1 MKWSHPWNS
10 PCAGDFLR
18 NTPRITIDMNDTTT
32 VPADIF
38 ADSKVEVAGKT
49 GTAQVS
55 SGANNAIF
63 VGFAPYDN
71 PKIAVVA
78 IVEHGDEGYY
88 LAPMVKEITNA
99 YFDIYTNDAQKEKT
113 QDIVLNKIEF

>member
-1 MKWSHPWNS
+1 MLLQLKTGGT
-10 PCAGDFLR
+10 A
-18 NTPRITIDMNDTTT
+18 
-32 VPADIF
+32 ADIF
-38 ADSKVEVAGKT
+38 ADSNVEVAGKT

-78 IVEHGDEGYY
+78 VVEHGDEGYVFSSY
-88 LAPMVKEITNA
+88 GKRD
-99 YFDIYTNDAQKEKT
+99 YK
-113 QDIVLNKIEF
+113 